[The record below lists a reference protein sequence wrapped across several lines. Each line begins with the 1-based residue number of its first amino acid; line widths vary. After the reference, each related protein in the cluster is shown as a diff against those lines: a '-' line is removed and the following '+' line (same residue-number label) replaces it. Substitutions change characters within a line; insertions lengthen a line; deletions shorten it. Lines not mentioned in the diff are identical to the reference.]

1 MKKLDLL
8 EIRGQLD
15 NIDREIVELFEKRM
29 RLSGEVA
36 EFKIETGKPVY
47 DKERETQK
55 IDSVTGMVEDA
66 FMKQAVSELF
76 TQMMTISRHYQY

>member
-15 NIDREIVELFEKRM
+15 SIDREIVELFEKRM

-55 IDSVTGMVEDA
+55 IDSVTGMVETGC
-66 FMKQAVSELF
+66 Q
-76 TQMMTISRHYQY
+76 